1 MFKYKDKATGE
12 KEWLPVPDGKDREEY
27 RGTITPNYGINTPG
41 AYENSYVLG
50 LRTSFDDWIDKET
63 ATKLTPIAKTPF
75 PSVFLTVDQQTEIK
89 TLRSDLDK
97 YVKEMEAKFVTGAEP
112 LSNWDKYIAQMKK
125 MGYEKLESTYQQA
138 YDTWAA
144 SE

>member
-1 MFKYKDKATGE
+1 
-12 KEWLPVPDGKDREEY
+12 
-27 RGTITPNYGINTPG
+27 
-41 AYENSYVLG
+41 VLG

-63 ATKLTPIAKTPF
+63 ATKLTPIAKVPF

-125 MGYEKLESTYQQA
+125 MGYEKLVSTYQQA

-144 SE
+144 SK